1 MDLINITISKA
12 FYIAD
17 VKLKSNF
24 KNNSIKEEENIN
36 SSKELNSI
44 YQKKEIVYLKK
55 TIKKKIKIK
64 IQIKKIYLKIKKII
78 KYKFYQ
84 KIKKMIINNLLKI
97 LGYKQNLFIREKF
110 NVKNIIDN
118 MTNNKKE
125 TSFLEIKGNTD
136 RLNDINNN
144 NEESNTLYKEIKNK
158 TIKIKQANKSFTR
171 PRTVLNIFEKIILIE
186 SKI

>member
-1 MDLINITISKA
+1 
-12 FYIAD
+12 
-17 VKLKSNF
+17 
-24 KNNSIKEEENIN
+24 
-36 SSKELNSI
+36 
-44 YQKKEIVYLKK
+44 
-55 TIKKKIKIK
+55 
-64 IQIKKIYLKIKKII
+64 
-78 KYKFYQ
+78 
-84 KIKKMIINNLLKI
+84 
-97 LGYKQNLFIREKF
+97 
-110 NVKNIIDN
+110 